1 MSDSSNSTQR
11 DDGRTSRAQASH
23 ANLLYTTTSGLY
35 SYDVIFRHARR
46 ARSLELLVSG
56 TSQAHGARRPG
67 SGREGDD
74 VT

>member
-11 DDGRTSRAQASH
+11 DAGRTSRAQASH
-23 ANLLYTTTSGLY
+23 ANLYTTASGLY
-35 SYDVIFRHARR
+35 SYDVIFRYARR